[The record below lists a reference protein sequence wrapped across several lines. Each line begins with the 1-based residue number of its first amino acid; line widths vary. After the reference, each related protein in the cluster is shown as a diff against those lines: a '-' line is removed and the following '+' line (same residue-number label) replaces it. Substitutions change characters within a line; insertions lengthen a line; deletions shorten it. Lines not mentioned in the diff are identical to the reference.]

1 MFLGTTKVQTSSS
14 VQRFQ
19 IFWLLNEFWIQSQP
33 CLGENLLASPEP
45 AIVSK
50 PCDFRPAVVTYAL
63 CKLSRRKQKCPRI
76 YLSLGEIGFEI
87 AQQCSTLVV
96 IVKVPI
102 GFFISGVR
110 VIVHSE
116 IAAVVRQLDRVF
128 FESDPLRKH

>member
-1 MFLGTTKVQTSSS
+1 VLGGKSSRITGAGNS
-14 VQRFQ
+14 LEAVRLQ
-19 IFWLLNEFWIQSQP
+19 
-33 CLGENLLASPEP
+33 A
-45 AIVSK
+45 
-50 PCDFRPAVVTYAL
+50 AVVTYAL